1 MELDHKEFGT
11 LTEKL
16 ESYASQVSKLQTTI
30 QMQNE
35 IKEVQAENE
44 RERLE
49 NMRLKFE
56 LETVKAQLEQ
66 QEQMNEDITQE
77 RDFFK
82 NKAEE
87 LEASITKTS
96 VEIAYLKNY
105 VMLSLA
111 SIKTFAQLVKR
122 IDLKSMLYTFV
133 SKTLAPEMG
142 ARGIQALNEAIDL
155 TDVPDGLTLNNPTFQ
170 GPMYEVH
177 DNDDVKL

>member
-1 MELDHKEFGT
+1 MELDQKEFGT

-66 QEQMNEDITQE
+66 QKQMNEDITQE

-87 LEASITKTS
+87 LEASFTKTS

-111 SIKTFAQLVKR
+111 SIKTFEHRRDCGSVCV
-122 IDLKSMLYTFV
+122 LY
-133 SKTLAPEMG
+133 
-142 ARGIQALNEAIDL
+142 
-155 TDVPDGLTLNNPTFQ
+155 
-170 GPMYEVH
+170 
-177 DNDDVKL
+177 

>member
-1 MELDHKEFGT
+1 
-11 LTEKL
+11 
-16 ESYASQVSKLQTTI
+16 
-30 QMQNE
+30 
-35 IKEVQAENE
+35 
-44 RERLE
+44 
-49 NMRLKFE
+49 
-56 LETVKAQLEQ
+56 
-66 QEQMNEDITQE
+66 
-77 RDFFK
+77 
-82 NKAEE
+82 
-87 LEASITKTS
+87 